1 MLWSNPPAAR
11 ITPRRATMRVRCP
24 CRCPI
29 EASARQVQDGSS
41 PRGRRSLQ
49 SSRGCQH
56 QDLPR
61 RRQGALHTTER
72 ATGLLIVGAARP
84 QPRRPVVRL
93 GRDRGHNPAA
103 RIPPASEG
111 TCWSAARHRPSARVV
126 LDRRPQ
132 RHSGG
137 PFSSPEAA
145 RSPPSLPILPGT
157 GAGSTPST
165 SSTGVPRAPPN
176 CPNQLKRKVFAPSSL
191 RNSANWTGFRR
202 STSRGLMLVM
212 GRDHCPST
220 V

>member
-1 MLWSNPPAAR
+1 MLWSNPPAGR

-145 RSPPSLPILPGT
+145 RSPPLPANPPRHGSREHAEHLEHWSTASTTKLPQ
-157 GAGSTPST
+157 PIEKK
-165 SSTGVPRAPPN
+165 GVCAIKPAE
-176 CPNQLKRKVFAPSSL
+176 
-191 RNSANWTGFRR
+191 
-202 STSRGLMLVM
+202 
-212 GRDHCPST
+212 
-220 V
+220 